1 MVGRRLKATKL
12 VITAI
17 VLGFTVAA
25 FSGALPWPLG
35 VVSVLAFVPIAVLF
49 SRWDVREVLRRPAVQ
64 LDVTERDAPLPGE
77 TYVFT
82 STYARVLAAAFPLA
96 LALTAAGVAVA
107 APKPAW
113 LLVLPIVVLFGFVVS
128 RAARIA
134 LELGYDGVTIRNTY
148 RTHVIRW
155 EDVRHAYLGADCLS
169 FVVRGRRLGVEAV
182 ATRGKQRDPTLVH
195 QLRRF
200 AEPRGI
206 ELEPELLRI

>member
-1 MVGRRLKATKL
+1 M
-12 VITAI
+12 
-17 VLGFTVAA
+17 AA
-25 FSGALPWPLG
+25 FSGALRWPFI
-35 VVSVLAFVPIAVLF
+35 VVSVLALVPIVVLF
-49 SRWDVREVLRRPAVQ
+49 GRWDVRGALRRPLVQ
-64 LDVTERDAPLPGE
+64 LDATEGAPLPGE

-96 LALTAAGVAVA
+96 LALAAVGVAVA

-113 LLVLPIVVLFGFVVS
+113 LLVLPIAVLFGFVVS

-134 LELGYDGVTIRNTY
+134 LELGYDGVTIRNVY
-148 RTHVIRW
+148 RTHVFRW

-169 FVVRGRRLGVEAV
+169 FIVPGRRLGIEAV